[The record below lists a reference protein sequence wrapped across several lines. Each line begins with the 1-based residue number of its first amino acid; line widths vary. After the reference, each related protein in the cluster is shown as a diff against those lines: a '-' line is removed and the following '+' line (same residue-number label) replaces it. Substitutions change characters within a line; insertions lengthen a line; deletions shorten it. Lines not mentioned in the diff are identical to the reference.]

1 MKSFIKSLSIALI
14 AAFISIIIYDQY
26 FNKLY
31 EIPNNDQKN
40 TVLIPTNY
48 KVNTNSVAG
57 EKTDFT
63 IAASKTIDAV
73 VHVKNT
79 SSSSSN
85 LPSFY
90 RYFYD
95 EDELPERIGTGSGVI
110 VSPDGYIITN
120 NHVIEDSNEIEIT
133 TNDNKSYQAKIIGTD
148 PDTDIAV
155 LKINSIKK
163 LPYVFFGDSDATK
176 IGEWV
181 LAVGNPFNL
190 NSTVTA
196 GIISAKSRDLNK
208 RDGVNESYI
217 QTDAAVNRGNS
228 GGALVNTSGELIG
241 INTAITSVS
250 GGFVGYSFAVPSN
263 VARKVFEDLIE
274 YGDVQRGLLGVMGQA
289 LDAQFAERFEVEE
302 TEGFYITDLEE
313 GLGADLAGLKPG
325 DIIKSVDGITINKFA
340 DLSGYLSTK
349 RPGEKVKLIYKR
361 NGNEMKVDVRLEKIN
376 RTIFFYMEVRELT
389 KEQKEDY
396 NTQDGLYISNMN
408 NRRLYQNGIDSGYI
422 ILEINGQRVSKLSD
436 VKGYKMGD
444 IESILFLNP
453 AGEKEKIILR
463 Y

>member
-1 MKSFIKSLSIALI
+1 MKLFFKTFTIAI
-14 AAFISIIIYDQY
+14 FSAISSVFIYDTY
-26 FNKLY
+26 FQKSQIDL
-31 EIPNNDQKN
+31 NNEKDHN
-40 TVLIPTNY
+40 LIPANY
-48 KVNTNSVAG
+48 KINTSTIPA
-57 EKTDFT
+57 ESTDFT
-63 IAASKTIDAV
+63 IAASKTINAV

-95 EDELPERIGTGSGVI
+95 KDELPERIGTGSGVI

-120 NHVIEDSNEIEIT
+120 NHVIENSNEIEIT
-133 TNDNKSYQAKIIGTD
+133 TNDNKSFKATIIGTD

-155 LKINSIKK
+155 LKINADKK
-163 LPYVFFGDSDATK
+163 LPYVFFGNSDATR

-208 RDGVNESYI
+208 RDGINESYI

-228 GGALVNTSGELIG
+228 GGALVNTQGELIG

-274 YGDVQRGLLGVMGQA
+274 YGDVQKGLLGVVGQA
-289 LDAQFAERFEVEE
+289 LDAQSAARFKVDE
-302 TEGFYITDLEE
+302 TEGFYITDLEK
-313 GLGADLAGLKPG
+313 GLGADLAGLKSG

-340 DLSGYLSTK
+340 DLSGYLASK
-349 RPGEKVKLIYKR
+349 RPGEKVVVLYKR
-361 NGNEMKVDVRLEKIN
+361 DGKGKKVNVRLEKIN
-376 RTIFFYMEVRELT
+376 RAIFFYMEVRELSSQQRQ
-389 KEQKEDY
+389 EF
-396 NTQDGLYISNMN
+396 NTEYGLYISNMN
-408 NRRLYQNGIDSGYI
+408 NRRLYQNGIDSGYV
-422 ILEINGQRVSKLSD
+422 ILEVNGEKVNILSD
-436 VKGYKMGD
+436 VKGYRVSEL
-444 IESILFLNP
+444 ESILFLNP
-453 AGEKEKIILR
+453 NGEKEKIILQF
-463 Y
+463 